1 MARSLSFCW
10 PVVEAESN
18 ALNELF
24 GQACDDLRKSPRS
37 VGSAAGPEMPRTL
50 SPQCSRAKPPAVTPE
65 QWAALDGVDLADEL
79 LVQNGGPREGCEQ
92 GDPLAPALCALGQ
105 HAALH
110 AAQARLRSED
120 EEVFA
125 FLDDLYVL
133 TCVVAISVIQDSAK
147 GHDRLCGISDIHSKR
162 SWNCDRLATAIRR
175 GNGRG
180 GGQFTLVSNGRAID
194 GPQFLLPCGI
204 DRCVRET
211 LITCAAGRG
220 AGIKKDV
227 LGGGCCGN
235 LFSDLNSL
243 SRSIADGK
251 QHFLDGALTF
261 AALRVPRRHG
271 RVSR

>member
-1 MARSLSFCW
+1 MFISARRAHWPSSVRPSIGKRVPPRTACPAGSDRALSCSGRAMHGTGAFV
-10 PVVEAESN
+10 PRVSSR
-18 ALNELF
+18 NEL
-24 GQACDDLRKSPRS
+24 CC
-37 VGSAAGPEMPRTL
+37 TI
-50 SPQCSRAKPPAVTPE
+50 T
-65 QWAALDGVDLADEL
+65 
-79 LVQNGGPREGCEQ
+79 GGPVFRRHVKPGTESGQ
-92 GDPLAPALCALGQ
+92 NDGMTIWGIYVRWLARRCPIKV
-105 HAALH
+105 
-110 AAQARLRSED
+110 E
-120 EEVFA
+120 
-125 FLDDLYVL
+125 
-133 TCVVAISVIQDSAK
+133 VAISVIQDSAK